1 MENYFDVNDI
11 VDEVEEEDRGATESI
26 QNSTTSGNDKNM
38 KKVGN
43 CRCWGKYQAWKVG
56 NCVEA
61 AAGDDTTKVEMNV
74 DGGSES
80 EGFMGPSIEYFP
92 PRKQ

>member
-11 VDEVEEEDRGATESI
+11 VDEVEEEDRGATEDI
-26 QNSTTSGNDKNM
+26 QNSTASGNDKNM

-43 CRCWGKYQAWKVG
+43 C
-56 NCVEA
+56 VEA
-61 AAGDDTTKVEMNV
+61 ADGDDTTKVEMNEA
-74 DGGSES
+74 DGSES
-80 EGFMGPSIEYFP
+80 EGLMGPSIKYFP

>member
-11 VDEVEEEDRGATESI
+11 VDEVEEEDRGATEAI

-43 CRCWGKYQAWKVG
+43 C
-56 NCVEA
+56 VEA
-61 AAGDDTTKVEMNV
+61 PDRDDTTKVEMNV

>member
-11 VDEVEEEDRGATESI
+11 VDEVEEEDRGATEAI
-26 QNSTTSGNDKNM
+26 QNSTTSGNDNKNM

-43 CRCWGKYQAWKVG
+43 S
-56 NCVEA
+56 VEA
-61 AAGDDTTKVEMNV
+61 ADRDHTTKVEMNE
-74 DGGSES
+74 GSES
-80 EGFMGPSIEYFP
+80 GGFMGPSIEYFP

>member
-1 MENYFDVNDI
+1 M
-11 VDEVEEEDRGATESI
+11 T
-26 QNSTTSGNDKNM
+26 
-38 KKVGN
+38 KVG
-43 CRCWGKYQAWKVG
+43 K
-56 NCVEA
+56 CVEA

>member
-11 VDEVEEEDRGATESI
+11 VDEVEEEDRGATEAI
-26 QNSTTSGNDKNM
+26 PNSTTTGNDKNM
-38 KKVGN
+38 K
-43 CRCWGKYQAWKVG
+43 KVG

-61 AAGDDTTKVEMNV
+61 AAGDDTTTKVEMNV

>member
-11 VDEVEEEDRGATESI
+11 VDEVEEEDRGATEAI
-26 QNSTTSGNDKNM
+26 QNSTTSGNDNKNM
-38 KKVGN
+38 K
-43 CRCWGKYQAWKVG
+43 KVG

>member
-11 VDEVEEEDRGATESI
+11 VDEVEEEDRGATEAI

-43 CRCWGKYQAWKVG
+43 C
-56 NCVEA
+56 VEA
-61 AAGDDTTKVEMNV
+61 AAGDDTTTKVEMNV

-80 EGFMGPSIEYFP
+80 EGFMGPSIENFP

>member
-1 MENYFDVNDI
+1 MEKYFDVNDI
-11 VDEVEEEDRGATESI
+11 VDEVEEEDRGATEAI
-26 QNSTTSGNDKNM
+26 QNSTTSGNDNKNM

-43 CRCWGKYQAWKVG
+43 S
-56 NCVEA
+56 VEA
-61 AAGDDTTKVEMNV
+61 AAGDDTTTKVEMNV

>member
-11 VDEVEEEDRGATESI
+11 VDEVEEEDRGATEAI

-43 CRCWGKYQAWKVG
+43 S
-56 NCVEA
+56 VEA
-61 AAGDDTTKVEMNV
+61 ADRDHTTKVEMNE
-74 DGGSES
+74 GSES
-80 EGFMGPSIEYFP
+80 GGFMGPSIEYFP